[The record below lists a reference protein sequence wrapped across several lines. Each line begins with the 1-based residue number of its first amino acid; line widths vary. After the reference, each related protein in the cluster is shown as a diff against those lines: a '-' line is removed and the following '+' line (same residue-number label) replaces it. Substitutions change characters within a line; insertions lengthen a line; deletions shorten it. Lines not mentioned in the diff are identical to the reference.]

1 MTTDEGSTEYDP
13 LGSPGTTTEDL
24 VTVEELFADAA
35 EPFLA
40 SPWTWL
46 AWSVL
51 LPVAAL
57 STPRA
62 VAAGGW
68 PGALALWSG
77 TILLGGAVELAG
89 ILRHR
94 DRESASGLG
103 RWVLRAQGNLSLVAL
118 LLTAALLVAGEARA
132 VPGLWLLLL
141 GHSFFTVGGLGF
153 PPFRPYGVILQ
164 LGGAVALW
172 PWGVDPLAVFAGT
185 TFVANL
191 WMTRATVTRQRG

>member
-1 MTTDEGSTEYDP
+1 MTTDERSTEYDP
-13 LGSPGTTTEDL
+13 LGSPSATTDDL
-24 VTVEELFADAA
+24 MAVEELFAEAA
-35 EPFLA
+35 EPYLA

-46 AWSVL
+46 AWSLL

-57 STPRA
+57 STPGA
-62 VAAGGW
+62 MATGGW
-68 PGALALWSG
+68 PGVLALWSG
-77 TILLGGAVELAG
+77 TILLGGAIEVVG
-89 ILRHR
+89 IWRHR
-94 DRESASGLG
+94 DRGRASSLG
-103 RWVLRAQGNLSLVAL
+103 RWVLRAQGNLSLAAL
-118 LLTAALLVAGEARA
+118 LLSAALLVAGQANA

-172 PWGVDPLAVFAGT
+172 PRGVDPLVVFAGT

-191 WMTRATVTRQRG
+191 WMTRATFGR